1 MLHLCLQRKQP
12 KGKGKA
18 QTDGAAASERK
29 NAQTSANVVV
39 DASQEPV
46 VVDATQE
53 SVVVDATQPSEDL
66 FDDLP
71 DEVIASIEEVMETD
85 EHQQKGVKKM
95 KALKIEKVNNVK
107 MEKPKAVKNKP
118 SGQVL
123 YNGQVLYHGQ
133 RRRSSERIQMNAFKK
148 PFTGIGSSDGKPIVI
163 KEGEGVLT
171 QDDAAKTK

>member
-1 MLHLCLQRKQP
+1 LQRKQP

-18 QTDGAAASERK
+18 ETNGAAASERK

-39 DASQEPV
+39 DASQEPE

-148 PFTGIGSSDGKPIVI
+148 PFTGIGSSDGQPIVI

-171 QDDAAKTK
+171 QDDSAKTK

>member
-12 KGKGKA
+12 KEKGKA

-29 NAQTSANVVV
+29 NAQTIANVVV
-39 DASQEPV
+39 DGSQEPV

-71 DEVIASIEEVMETD
+71 DEVIASIQEVMETD

-107 MEKPKAVKNKP
+107 MEKPKTVKNKP
-118 SGQVL
+118 S
-123 YNGQVLYHGQ
+123 GQVLYHGQ

-148 PFTGIGSSDGKPIVI
+148 PFTGIGSSDGQPIVI

-171 QDDAAKTK
+171 QDDSAKTK

>member
-1 MLHLCLQRKQP
+1 
-12 KGKGKA
+12 
-18 QTDGAAASERK
+18 
-29 NAQTSANVVV
+29 VVV
-39 DASQEPV
+39 DGSQEPV

-123 YNGQVLYHGQ
+123 YHGQ

-148 PFTGIGSSDGKPIVI
+148 PFSGIGSSDGQPIVI
-163 KEGEGVLT
+163 KDADGVLT
-171 QDDAAKTK
+171 QDDSAKTK

>member
-1 MLHLCLQRKQP
+1 
-12 KGKGKA
+12 
-18 QTDGAAASERK
+18 
-29 NAQTSANVVV
+29 
-39 DASQEPV
+39 
-46 VVDATQE
+46 
-53 SVVVDATQPSEDL
+53 
-66 FDDLP
+66 
-71 DEVIASIEEVMETD
+71 
-85 EHQQKGVKKM
+85 M

-148 PFTGIGSSDGKPIVI
+148 PFTGIGSSDGQPIVI

-171 QDDAAKTK
+171 QDDSAKTK

>member
-12 KGKGKA
+12 KEKGKA

-29 NAQTSANVVV
+29 NAQTIANVVV
-39 DASQEPV
+39 DGSQEPV

-66 FDDLP
+66 FDDFP

-148 PFTGIGSSDGKPIVI
+148 PFTGIGSSDGQPIVI

-171 QDDAAKTK
+171 QDDSAKTK

>member
-1 MLHLCLQRKQP
+1 LQRKQP

-18 QTDGAAASERK
+18 ETNGAAASERK

-39 DASQEPV
+39 DASQEPE

-71 DEVIASIEEVMETD
+71 DEVIASIEEVMETA
-85 EHQQKGVKKM
+85 EHKKKGVKKM

-107 MEKPKAVKNKP
+107 MEKPKTVKNKP
-118 SGQVL
+118 SGQVV

-148 PFTGIGSSDGKPIVI
+148 PFTGIGSSDGQPIVI

-171 QDDAAKTK
+171 QDDSAKTK